1 MKTYTVTVDG
11 RSIRVKANSPEEAAQ
26 KVHAAMKSQPAAKST
41 GNIAADLTR
50 AALGQGVAFGFGDE
64 IEAAVRAPF
73 SQRNRKELLADI
85 REDVDDFRAS
95 NPALAYGA
103 ELGGA
108 IATGFV
114 PGAGAARL
122 GLLGSKIATNPLLRA
137 GAFNAATGA
146 ASGAGMAEG
155 ESIAD
160 KLKGAAGGAALG
172 AAIGA
177 GSRVALPALTK
188 GAKELIDSGVNV
200 TPGQAIGGIGNQLEQ
215 RIGNMTATG
224 GAIMNRRRAVN
235 DPLFKQT
242 ADRALQIVG
251 RRLPDGELEPLEV
264 LDAVKRGVDGA
275 YDDIAAKNPIQGY
288 AGIALLEAAEEAL
301 GTAPNDTIVS
311 GVSRVLK
318 QATRH
323 LKGPD
328 SKALLD
334 AFDDAAAGNQVRL
347 PPISMTGKEL
357 QTFANAMRKAARTA
371 RNGSNFAL
379 SDALEDLQEGLIAR
393 GAARGGLTDEI
404 AAAKD
409 AFREYKVMERAFFS
423 AGNDIDMSP
432 TMKKI
437 TSARQANMRPTAYGR
452 NDNLVERQMADTG
465 VARIVGNTEPN
476 SGTGSQVALAG
487 IPFIGAVSPAAAIGA
502 GAMQLAGLP
511 YMTPQTTALLR
522 QGILA
527 PGRVGQLL
535 GGRFA
540 GYAQTEQ

>member
-1 MKTYTVTVDG
+1 MEIFKVKVNG
-11 RSIRVKANSPEEAAQ
+11 RTIRVKARTPEEAAR
-26 KVHAAMKSQPAAKST
+26 KVHESSLSKPQPT

-73 SQRNRKELLADI
+73 SQRNRKELLTDI

-137 GAFNAATGA
+137 GAVNAATGA

-172 AAIGA
+172 SAIGA
-177 GSRVALPALTK
+177 GSRVALPTLTK

-437 TSARQANMRPTAYGR
+437 TSARQANMKTYGR

-527 PGRVGQLL
+527 PGRIGQML

-540 GYAQTEQ
+540 GYAQQEQ